1 MLAYWAICPAS
12 TGKEKTL
19 NYKILIADD
28 NIKSMEGVQILLQS
42 HLDIEAVYVDSA
54 RKAIDTIKGDPYGF
68 AAIVLDYHFEAEDR
82 TGADIARDL
91 YKINQKLQ
99 IIICTGKTTP
109 DSMLESL
116 RARVTDF
123 VKKENILGVVEAI
136 RKCFPHYDQTLRYLR
151 REKQS
156 LVTRYSE
163 NEAALKEAEM
173 IGRSDKMREVFETIK
188 KSAKSKATVLIRG
201 ECGTGKELVARALH
215 KLSERSGYNFVA
227 INCSAIP
234 EALLESELF
243 GYDKG
248 AFTGAISK
256 KVGKFEL
263 AHRGTI
269 FLDEIGDMAPTLQ
282 AKLLRVLQDST
293 FYSVGGTVEKKVD
306 VRVLAATNRDL
317 ENAVKDGRFREDLY
331 YRLQVL
337 SVNLPPLRERIED
350 IEVLAL
356 HFKEKHDPQ
365 NTKKILYRTMDFLK
379 AYSWPG
385 NVRELENTVQR
396 LLTIVDGVEI
406 GPDDLP
412 SVFYQQRE
420 HGVSKPIFNY
430 DSDYPGFQQQVNE
443 YMSRLEHDYIISK
456 FREIKNIRETA
467 KALNMSKSTL
477 HRRLRDWGY
486 NLDENGMENE
496 AVGH

>member
-1 MLAYWAICPAS
+1 
-12 TGKEKTL
+12 L

-42 HLDIEAVYVDSA
+42 HLDIEAVYVESA
-54 RKAIDTIKGDPYGF
+54 RKAIDTIKADPHGF
-68 AAIVLDYHFEAEDR
+68 AAVVLDYHFEEEDR

-99 IIICTGKTTP
+99 IIICTG
-109 DSMLESL
+109 DSSTDSVLESL

-123 VKKENILGVVEAI
+123 IKKENLSGVVEAI
-136 RKCFPHYDQTLRYLR
+136 RNCFPHYDQTLRYLR

-156 LVTRYSE
+156 LVSRYSE

-201 ECGTGKELVARALH
+201 ECGTGKELVAHALH
-215 KLSERSGYNFVA
+215 NLSDREGFNFVP

-243 GYDKG
+243 GYEKG
-248 AFTGAISK
+248 AFTGAATR

-269 FLDEIGDMAPTLQ
+269 FLDEIGDMAPMLQ
-282 AKLLRVLQDST
+282 AKLLRVLQDSS

-306 VRVLAATNRDL
+306 VRVVAATNRDL
-317 ENAVKDGRFREDLY
+317 EKAVEDGRFREDLY
-331 YRLQVL
+331 YRLKVL
-337 SVNLPPLRERIED
+337 AVNLPPLRERIED
-350 IEVLAL
+350 IELLAL
-356 HFKEKHDPQ
+356 HFKEKYDPQ
-365 NTKKILYRTMDFLK
+365 NEKRILYRTMDFLK
-379 AYSWPG
+379 AYNWPG
-385 NVRELENTVQR
+385 NVRELENTVR
-396 LLTIVDGVEI
+396 TLLTLVDGVEI
-406 GPDDLP
+406 GPDHLP
-412 SVFYQQRE
+412 SVFYQKRKQ
-420 HGVSKPIFNY
+420 GVAEPVFNY
-430 DSDYPGFQQQVNE
+430 DSDYPGFQRQMTD
-443 YMSRLEHDYIISK
+443 YLSRMEHDYIIAK
-456 FREIKNIRETA
+456 FREMKSLRETA
-467 KALNMSKSTL
+467 RALNMSKSTL
-477 HRRLRDWGY
+477 HRRLLAWGY
-486 NLDENGMENE
+486 NFDENGIENE

>member
-1 MLAYWAICPAS
+1 M
-12 TGKEKTL
+12 
-19 NYKILIADD
+19 NYKILVADD
-28 NIKSMEGVQILLQS
+28 NIKSMEGVQSLLQS
-42 HLDIEAVYVDSA
+42 HLDIEAVYVESA
-54 RKAIDTIKGDPYGF
+54 RKAIDTIKADPHGF
-68 AAIVLDYHFEAEDR
+68 AAVVLDYHFEEEDR

-99 IIICTGKTTP
+99 IIICTG
-109 DSMLESL
+109 DSSTDSVLESL

-123 VKKENILGVVEAI
+123 IKKENLIGVVEAI
-136 RKCFPHYDQTLRYLR
+136 RNCFPHYDQTLRYLR

-156 LVTRYSE
+156 LVSRYSE
-163 NEAALKEAEM
+163 NEIALNEAGM
-173 IGRSDKMREVFETIK
+173 IGRSDKMRDVFETIK

-201 ECGTGKELVARALH
+201 ECGTGKELAARALH
-215 KLSERSGYNFVA
+215 DLSERASFNFVP

-243 GYDKG
+243 GYEKG
-248 AFTGAISK
+248 AFTGAATRKI
-256 KVGKFEL
+256 GKFEL

-269 FLDEIGDMAPTLQ
+269 FLDEIGDMAPILQ
-282 AKLLRVLQDST
+282 AKLLRVLQEGD
-293 FYSVGGTVEKKVD
+293 FYSVGGNVLKKVD
-306 VRVLAATNRDL
+306 VRVVAATNRNL
-317 ENAVKDGRFREDLY
+317 EKAVEDAHFREDLY
-331 YRLQVL
+331 YRLKVL
-337 SVNLPPLRERIED
+337 SVDLPPLRERIED

-356 HFKEKHDPQ
+356 HFKEKYDPQ
-365 NTKKILYRTMDFLK
+365 NEKRILYRTMDFLK

-396 LLTIVDGVEI
+396 LLTIVEGAEI

-412 SVFYQQRE
+412 SIFYKERQ

-430 DSDYPGFQQQVNE
+430 ESDYPGFQQQVTE

-456 FREIKNIRETA
+456 FREIKSIRETA
-467 KALNMSKSTL
+467 KALNMSKTTL

-486 NLDENGMENE
+486 NLDEKGSENE
-496 AVGH
+496 AAGH